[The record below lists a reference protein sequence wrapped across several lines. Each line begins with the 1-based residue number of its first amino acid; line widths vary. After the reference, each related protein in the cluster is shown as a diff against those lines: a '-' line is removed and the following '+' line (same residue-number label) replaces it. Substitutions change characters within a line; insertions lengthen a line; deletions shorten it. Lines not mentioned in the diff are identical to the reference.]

1 MVNRINLITGSWIK
15 REKELT
21 FDVIAKFDSQIN
33 SQGDLVLESE
43 ATPNSCTYSVQLSA
57 F

>member
-1 MVNRINLITGSWIK
+1 MVNRINLITSSRIK

-33 SQGDLVLESE
+33 SRGDLVLESE